1 MDCKKWL
8 WQPFLF
14 FLALLKKR
22 IDMTNNKSERITFRC
37 TKEEKKALQ
46 ERAGQCAIGVAAY
59 CRTLSL
65 GGRPRATYTDE
76 EKALLAQLAK
86 LNGSLTRLANYFSR
100 GQYQDVAEENR
111 LLIIEL
117 KKLLKR

>member
-1 MDCKKWL
+1 MTE
-8 WQPFLF
+8 
-14 FLALLKKR
+14 KR
-22 IDMTNNKSERITFRC
+22 VEKITFRC
-37 TKEEKKALQ
+37 TKEEKKVLQ
-46 ERAGQCAIGVAAY
+46 EQAGRCAIRLSEY

-65 GGRPRATYTDE
+65 GGRPRAAYTDE

-111 LLIIEL
+111 LLIAEI
-117 KKLLKR
+117 KKILKR